1 MVNIIKERMEFFE
14 LAITLHDFDF
24 GINLLFDNLSF
35 VKDKKDI
42 INCLFWAE
50 NCLKCNLAN

>member
-1 MVNIIKERMEFFE
+1 MEFFE